1 MAEIAK
7 IRNELGGFN
16 TLLNFL
22 ISSRVG
28 GRVRRLQL
36 RESAL
41 LASDGNAALFEYAQ
55 RNLFLYVQIN
65 SIK

>member
-28 GRVRRLQL
+28 GRVKRLQL

-41 LASDGNAALFEYAQ
+41 LASDGNAALF
-55 RNLFLYVQIN
+55 
-65 SIK
+65 

>member
-41 LASDGNAALFEYAQ
+41 LASDGNAALFRIRPAKPIFV
-55 RNLFLYVQIN
+55 RSN
-65 SIK
+65 

>member
-36 RESAL
+36 RERAL
-41 LASDGNAALFEYAQ
+41 LASDGNAALF
-55 RNLFLYVQIN
+55 
-65 SIK
+65 